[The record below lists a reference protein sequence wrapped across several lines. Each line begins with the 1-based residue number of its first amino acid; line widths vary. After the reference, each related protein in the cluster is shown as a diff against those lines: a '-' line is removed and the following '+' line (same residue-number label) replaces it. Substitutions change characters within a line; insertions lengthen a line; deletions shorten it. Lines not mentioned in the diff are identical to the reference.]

1 VAFAGGLLAQ
11 ERVWGLLRD
20 AAGGE
25 PVLRTAVLRVSPLDL
40 PEPHRERYAQLVRDV
55 SATDDPETATLAFGA
70 LARWAPW
77 SPQAPTV
84 LADAVTDLTVRTSW
98 HAAANGLVTAAAG
111 SLRGGGGLEQALRM
125 LAEAETA
132 GGAEDAGQSDA
143 DERRD
148 RPARRRVDYLVAR
161 LAQQARTA
169 PAPIRPAALAAGE
182 LLAGYDAFVPQA
194 AAITAFH
201 LDLDEEPVRLER
213 LAALTDGRPAL
224 AARTAGELG
233 ERLRR
238 QAHEGDPEILL
249 DEVRRLTAHGGHG
262 EGLLAAA
269 VTGAIG
275 SRTGWAAPWRER
287 LRALRRHPVA
297 DVRDAA
303 LDQVTAYE

>member
-84 LADAVTDLTVRTSW
+84 LADAVTDLTGRVSW
-98 HAAANGLVTAAAG
+98 RAAANGLVTAAAG
-111 SLRGGGGLEQALRM
+111 SPRGGRGLQQALRT

-132 GGAEDAGQSDA
+132 AATEEIGRADAG
-143 DERRD
+143 ERRD
-148 RPARRRVDYLVAR
+148 RPARRRVDHLVGY
-161 LAQQARTA
+161 LAQRARTA
-169 PAPIRPAALAAGE
+169 PRPIRPAALAAGE

-201 LDLDEEPVRLER
+201 LDLDGEPGDLER
-213 LAALTDGRPAL
+213 LAALTEGRPAL
-224 AARTAGELG
+224 AARTAQELG

-238 QAHEGDPEILL
+238 RAHEGDPDVLL
-249 DEVRRLTAHGGHG
+249 EVVRRLGAHGGHG

-275 SRTGWAAPWRER
+275 NRTGWAAPWRER